1 MFIFVERSQRDKEH
15 VQLNNN
21 LLCIFRTSCI
31 LINVEKCL
39 FVVVIFGWDQ
49 GKRIDIILY
58 FTCVYK
64 CRTKDELIKSKRR
77 RRGGHG

>member
-39 FVVVIFGWDQ
+39 FAVGYLWLGS

-77 RRGGHG
+77 HRGGHG